1 MKNVSK
7 LNSLVPRGH
16 SCLLLQVLR
25 AIEWEKMR
33 IRKENYKDVNKCI
46 KLFTITLGA
55 NIKSKSL
62 NSIGVH

>member
-1 MKNVSK
+1 M
-7 LNSLVPRGH
+7 G
-16 SCLLLQVLR
+16 
-25 AIEWEKMR
+25 KMR

-46 KLFTITLGA
+46 KLFTIILGA